1 NAGSARMTRAFA
13 AATRGSRVSPAAA
26 PAICRNSLRLTS
38 FLFKMFAFSRLCRAM
53 ARLHRRAEAARRAQ
67 RKAERLKQ
75 EAVKAEIR
83 GRIGL
88 CERDAAGDH
97 KG

>member
-1 NAGSARMTRAFA
+1 
-13 AATRGSRVSPAAA
+13 
-26 PAICRNSLRLTS
+26 
-38 FLFKMFAFSRLCRAM
+38 M

-67 RKAERLKQ
+67 RKAERLEQ

-88 CERDAAGDH
+88 REPDAAEDH

>member
-1 NAGSARMTRAFA
+1 MTRAFA
-13 AATRGSRVSPAAA
+13 AATRGSKVSPAAA
-26 PAICRNSLRLTS
+26 PAICRNSLRLTL
-38 FLFKMFAFSRLCRAM
+38 FLFKISVLSRLCRAM

-67 RKAERLKQ
+67 RKAERLEQ

-88 CERDAAGDH
+88 REPDAAEDH